1 MPQQPWL
8 KIEPLDRGWDAG
20 VPAASVCLGSPCSVP
35 LLRRV
40 LAWAE
45 HSLAEELNCAVAVL
59 HRNIWL
65 KAYRKISE
73 EEFCNSNTNLI
84 LHEVKSIFEHLPRV
98 SKPYV
103 FQFHLVWDI
112 CFHSFPSLQLV
123 LGRSC
128 IFQSCVSGLQYM
140 DFAPTHCPYKTLGRW
155 ISAQ

>member
-35 LLRRV
+35 LLRRA
-40 LAWAE
+40 LAWAK